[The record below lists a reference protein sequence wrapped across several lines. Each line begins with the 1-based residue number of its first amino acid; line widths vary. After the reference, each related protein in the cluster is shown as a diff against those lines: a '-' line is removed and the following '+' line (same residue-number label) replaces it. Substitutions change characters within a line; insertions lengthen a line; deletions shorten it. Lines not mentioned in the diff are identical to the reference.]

1 MGERD
6 QFTVWAGPRIENYY
20 MLASAPSIYKPV
32 LKQFALGGNSG
43 AYAASTDGGFGIAWT
58 QPVDDPTQPRFAVST
73 NYVSKGAT
81 NSSQADTNT
90 TGGGIFTAT
99 QSKWLTK
106 VEYGA
111 PRWQISFAVAA
122 ENCKDTDVTGAD
134 DSCKAWQGYYATAK
148 GDAAGEGNATSY
160 SMRAYWK
167 PEDVGLMPALQVG
180 YDIRNID
187 DADNTAGAVEATAS
201 WMIGAIWDDAF
212 VDGNR
217 AGLAFGQRA
226 YATEVHNSSD
236 SVDDDA
242 DDNFVW
248 EAYYDYKVSDSITV
262 TPALFGG
269 SNTETGTDDDI
280 FGALVQTT
288 FKF

>member
-1 MGERD
+1 
-6 QFTVWAGPRIENYY
+6 
-20 MLASAPSIYKPV
+20 
-32 LKQFALGGNSG
+32 
-43 AYAASTDGGFGIAWT
+43 
-58 QPVDDPTQPRFAVST
+58 
-73 NYVSKGAT
+73 
-81 NSSQADTNT
+81 
-90 TGGGIFTAT
+90 
-99 QSKWLTK
+99 
-106 VEYGA
+106 
-111 PRWQISFAVAA
+111 
-122 ENCKDTDVTGAD
+122 
-134 DSCKAWQGYYATAK
+134 
-148 GDAAGEGNATSY
+148 
-160 SMRAYWK
+160 MRAYWK

-226 YATEVHNSSD
+226 YATEVHNSSE

-288 FKF
+288 FRL